1 MSALPRAVDA
11 GKRGAYLAAS
21 VANGSQLDG
30 APMKGSTG
38 TLGERMRGKG
48 LRMTGQRQLL
58 VEVLEEATEHLDA
71 EALFKR
77 AKAKDPTIHRATIY
91 RTLNRLK
98 KLGLVDELDLMRQ
111 RRRHYYESGRPRFT
125 STSSARSAR
134 GCSSPKARS
143 GRTSSAASR
152 RRAASAPKWSAS
164 RWPGC
169 APRASA
175 RGAGRRTRDRSEAL
189 FF

>member
-1 MSALPRAVDA
+1 
-11 GKRGAYLAAS
+11 
-21 VANGSQLDG
+21 
-30 APMKGSTG
+30 MKGSTG

-98 KLGLVDELDLMRQ
+98 RLGLVDELDLMHVSGE
-111 RRRHYYESGRPRFT
+111 RHYYEIRPRTLHIHLVCTTCKGVDEPSETFWEDLKRRVR
-125 STSSARSAR
+125 SDNGFLPEVVRIEMAGVCASCQRKRSRHSA
-134 GCSSPKARS
+134 
-143 GRTSSAASR
+143 
-152 RRAASAPKWSAS
+152 
-164 RWPGC
+164 
-169 APRASA
+169 
-175 RGAGRRTRDRSEAL
+175 
-189 FF
+189 